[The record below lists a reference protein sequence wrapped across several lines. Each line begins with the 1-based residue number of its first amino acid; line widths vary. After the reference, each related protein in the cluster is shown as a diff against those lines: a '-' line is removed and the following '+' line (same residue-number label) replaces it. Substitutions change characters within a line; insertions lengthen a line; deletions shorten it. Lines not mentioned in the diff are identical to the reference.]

1 MDSSNPL
8 KDMLYANCT
17 ILLKILAFDG
27 DIEPEVKFSLYEELK
42 SILDAINGADTID
55 GTNFQGFRER
65 TIKLKTK
72 IDELKSSDV
81 SE

>member
-1 MDSSNPL
+1 MASNAL
-8 KDMLYANCT
+8 KDMLHANCT
-17 ILLKILAFDG
+17 ILLEILAFDG
-27 DIEPEVKFSLYEELK
+27 DIDPEVKFSLYDELK

-55 GTNFQGFRER
+55 GTNFQGLRER

-72 IDELKSSDV
+72 IDELKSSHA